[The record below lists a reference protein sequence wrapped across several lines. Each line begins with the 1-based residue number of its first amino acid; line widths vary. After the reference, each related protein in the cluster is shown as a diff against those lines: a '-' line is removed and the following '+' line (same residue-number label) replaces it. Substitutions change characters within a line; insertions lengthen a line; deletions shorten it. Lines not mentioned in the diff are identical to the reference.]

1 MTEDIPRL
9 EMPYLDKAPV
19 IHPTAYIAQGA
30 VVMGDVEIGEQ
41 SSVWFNCVVRGDVNY
56 IRIGRRTSIQD
67 LSMCHVMR
75 DQYPLI
81 IGDDVTV
88 AHHCCLHGC
97 RIGDRVLIGMSAVIL
112 NGAVIGNDCI
122 VAAGAVVGEGMTI
135 APRSF
140 VAGIPARLKK
150 DVGEREIALIKK
162 YGNNYRMY
170 GQEYKR
176 RNPQPIDTPVGI
188 HYAHCTK
195 QNTSE

>member
-1 MTEDIPRL
+1 MTVDIPEI
-9 EMPYLDKAPV
+9 EMPYLDKEPL
-19 IHPTAYIAQGA
+19 IHPTAYIAKGA

-41 SSVWFNCVVRGDVNY
+41 SSVWFNCVLRGDVNF
-56 IRIGRRTSIQD
+56 IRIGSRTSIQD

-88 AHHCCLHGC
+88 AHLCCLHGC
-97 RIGDRVLIGMSAVIL
+97 TIGDRVLIGMNAVIL

-122 VAAGAVVGEGMTI
+122 IAAGAVVSEGMKVP
-135 APRSF
+135 PRSF
-140 VAGIPARLKK
+140 VAGIPAMVKK
-150 DVGEREIALIKK
+150 DVGDREIALIKK

-170 GQEYKR
+170 GQEYRR

-188 HYAHCTK
+188 NDSHRT
-195 QNTSE
+195 